1 MKEIKAF
8 IHWNR
13 ISDVVYELKQAGY
26 KYISVVDLLGLL
38 KALSSQEQQYS
49 VDLGTKVVSEI
60 KLELVCE
67 DHQLDDAIDII
78 SRQGR
83 PARIQQ
89 AGSMWRKWNRL
100 SKLMV
105 VKGLSMPAVALR

>member
-8 IHWNR
+8 IHRNR
-13 ISDVVYELKQAGY
+13 ISDVVHELKQSGY
-26 KYISVVDLLGLL
+26 KYISVVDVLGLL

-60 KLELVCE
+60 KLELVCH
-67 DHQLDDAIDII
+67 DDQLENAIDII

-83 PARIQQ
+83 TGQKTAGWIYVTNVEQ
-89 AGSMWRKWNRL
+89 AIKIDGS
-100 SKLMV
+100 
-105 VKGLSMPAVALR
+105 

>member
-8 IHWNR
+8 IHRNR
-13 ISDVVYELKQAGY
+13 ISDVVHELKQAGY
-26 KYISVVDLLGLL
+26 KYISVVDVLGLL

-60 KLELVCE
+60 KLELVCD
-67 DHQLDDAIDII
+67 DHLLDHAIDII

-83 PARIQQ
+83 TGQKTAGWIYVTEVMQTVRID
-89 AGSMWRKWNRL
+89 G
-100 SKLMV
+100 
-105 VKGLSMPAVALR
+105 G

>member
-8 IHWNR
+8 IHRNR
-13 ISDVVYELKQAGY
+13 ISDVVHELKQSGY
-26 KYISVVDLLGLL
+26 KYISVVDVLGLL

-60 KLELVCE
+60 KLELVCD
-67 DHQLDDAIDII
+67 DHQLDSAIDII

-83 PARIQQ
+83 TGQKT
-89 AGSMWRKWNRL
+89 AGWIYVTEIAQS
-100 SKLMV
+100 V
-105 VKGLSMPAVALR
+105 EIT

>member
-8 IHWNR
+8 IHRNR
-13 ISDVVYELKQAGY
+13 ISDVVHELKQAGY
-26 KYISVVDLLGLL
+26 KYISVVDVLGLL

-49 VDLGTKVVSEI
+49 VDLGTKVVAEV

-67 DHQLDDAIDII
+67 DHQLANAIDII

-83 PARIQQ
+83 TGQKTAGWIYVTEIEQ
-89 AGSMWRKWNRL
+89 AIKIDG
-100 SKLMV
+100 
-105 VKGLSMPAVALR
+105 A

>member
-8 IHWNR
+8 IHRNR
-13 ISDVVYELKQAGY
+13 ISDVVHELKQAGY
-26 KYISVVDLLGLL
+26 KYISVVDVLGLL

-60 KLELVCE
+60 KLELVC
-67 DHQLDDAIDII
+67 DDGQLDDAIDII

-83 PARIQQ
+83 TGQKTAGWIYVTDVEQ
-89 AGSMWRKWNRL
+89 AIKIDGS
-100 SKLMV
+100 
-105 VKGLSMPAVALR
+105 

>member
-8 IHWNR
+8 IHRHR
-13 ISDVVYELKQAGY
+13 ISDVVHELKQAGY
-26 KYISVVDLLGLL
+26 KYISVVDVLGLL

-60 KLELVCE
+60 KLELVCD
-67 DHQLDDAIDII
+67 DHQLDDAVDII

-83 PARIQQ
+83 TGQKTAGWIYVTEVVQ
-89 AGSMWRKWNRL
+89 A
-100 SKLMV
+100 
-105 VKGLSMPAVALR
+105 VKIDGG